1 MTRILLIRHGQ
12 TEWNRQ
18 EIFRGRAD
26 IPLSKEGFRQAGALA
41 ERLSE
46 EHLAAVYCSP
56 LIRAF
61 ATAECMANSH
71 GLRPRQVDGLT
82 DMDYGAWEGQQ
93 HERIKQ
99 QYPDLYARWQSEPH
113 LVCPPG
119 GEMLAKVRERAYPAV
134 LEMVARHPEAAVAVV
149 SHRVVGKLILC
160 AALGLGDDAFWRIR
174 QDTCCLN
181 VLEYEGN
188 RITVSLLNDTCHLCG
203 LEKDGLDF

>member
-1 MTRILLIRHGQ
+1 LLIRHGQ

-18 EIFRGRAD
+18 LIFRGRAD
-26 IPLSKEGFRQAGALA
+26 IPLSEDGFRQAGALA

-56 LIRAF
+56 LIRAL

-99 QYPDLYARWQSEPH
+99 QYPDLYARWQAEPH
-113 LVCPPG
+113 SGRPPK
-119 GEMLAKVRERAYPAV
+119 GETLAEVRQRATSA
-134 LEMVARHPEAAVAVV
+134 LNEIVAHQADTTVAVV
-149 SHRVVGKLILC
+149 SHRVVNKLLLC
-160 AALGLGDDAFWRIR
+160 AAVGLGDDAFWRIR